1 MFYTWFGGHQMTV
14 IEADGVSR
22 STSIKL
28 RPLNTWLIFSCFRS
42 DRSPTLRS

>member
-22 STSIKL
+22 SASVERFANLTLDLSG
-28 RPLNTWLIFSCFRS
+28 LI
-42 DRSPTLRS
+42 LG